1 MDRRVISGGLISLL
15 GLILIWIPEIT
26 RIKEAL
32 FIWIYG
38 IPIFIIGII
47 ILFNKK
53 EDKIEQINYKGGKK
67 WRE

>member
-67 WRE
+67 